1 MANNTPQYQIKIENK
16 DYTALGISKVI
27 TGVENPNETEI
38 IQVYSP
44 ADDRILN
51 KSRNKVEAQEIYDIG
66 HRRKNWFMLDLE
78 TGRGCEDSWYPG
90 CVVLATVIGPRIP
103 VKAEPTYDSATLEEL
118 TNAIVILQ
126 DTHYLPE
133 NMEELGDWC
142 KVKFTQVGYI
152 ESRYL
157 MNIRYGDPS

>member
-78 TGRGCEDSWYPG
+78 TGRGREDS
-90 CVVLATVIGPRIP
+90 
-103 VKAEPTYDSATLEEL
+103 
-118 TNAIVILQ
+118 
-126 DTHYLPE
+126 
-133 NMEELGDWC
+133 
-142 KVKFTQVGYI
+142 
-152 ESRYL
+152 
-157 MNIRYGDPS
+157 